1 MSNSANNEYRTVSNA
16 RAIVLLVCSLV
27 GIFIP
32 LSSVVLADDTEVDRA
47 KSIIAMIQQP
57 NSPDRN
63 RVDDVLAQIPLQ
75 SPLRQVA
82 SQAACIVHI
91 QQGQFEDALKCLQSD
106 PLNASSSASLQLGEQ
121 RLRLWLL
128 LEMES
133 KEELGAVLKTIVNLA
148 ISGTLEDSEH
158 ESLIEWLGAVSGML
172 QTEDQPTAYVMETRN
187 QLKPMGEALSMD
199 STGSRFQVGFDRS
212 SQRGNAIKACI
223 AEFQKVGLAEAA
235 AMLSVLKTELPAH
248 EKLLKSTHRSLSV
261 KRQNVEQLETSLES
275 LKGRLQDNERLIRTP
290 SRPNPQML
298 DEYKSLAQ
306 ESKMLI
312 LPRLPPTTFKT
323 DPVTGQ
329 KVVDKHPSQCEIQ
342 MYRAEMARY
351 QEQRNQLSNRMSELM
366 RKMNNEREFQNE
378 TSALRKQ
385 RRELEKEVEWAK
397 RVLSVVE
404 DDVAEAERKRSI
416 LAERLLVSRFALAD
430 VSSQSSKSISCIR
443 PSRFDL
449 MDYKDEASRLT
460 KALR

>member
-133 KEELGAVLKTIVNLA
+133 KEESGAVLKTIVNLA
-148 ISGTLEDSEH
+148 ISGTLEDSER
-158 ESLIEWLGAVSGML
+158 ESLTEWLGAVSGML
-172 QTEDQPTAYVMETRN
+172 KTEDQPTAFVMETRN
-187 QLKPMGEALSMD
+187 QWKTIGEALSID
-199 STGSRFQVGFDRS
+199 STGPRFQVGFDKS
-212 SQRGNAIKACI
+212 SQRVDAIKARI

-275 LKGRLQDNERLIRTP
+275 LKGRL
-290 SRPNPQML
+290 
-298 DEYKSLAQ
+298 
-306 ESKMLI
+306 
-312 LPRLPPTTFKT
+312 
-323 DPVTGQ
+323 
-329 KVVDKHPSQCEIQ
+329 
-342 MYRAEMARY
+342 
-351 QEQRNQLSNRMSELM
+351 
-366 RKMNNEREFQNE
+366 
-378 TSALRKQ
+378 RKQ

-404 DDVAEAERKRSI
+404 DDVAEAERKRNI

-430 VSSQSSKSISCIR
+430 VSSKSKSCIR

-449 MDYKDEASRLT
+449 MDYKDDAWRLT